1 MKAIAYSIN
10 GVPIRLTDERW
21 AHIARNKPYMLS
33 YRELVLETIER
44 PTWVLRG
51 YGRALIAIRS
61 LGKGKYLH
69 VVYREVSSSDGFIL
83 TAFIA
88 RKVNRKAI
96 VWPKRS

>member
-1 MKAIAYSIN
+1 MKTIAYSIN

-51 YGRALIAIRS
+51 LRRGAHSNTLFRKRQVSACS
-61 LGKGKYLH
+61 L
-69 VVYREVSSSDGFIL
+69 S
-83 TAFIA
+83 
-88 RKVNRKAI
+88 
-96 VWPKRS
+96 